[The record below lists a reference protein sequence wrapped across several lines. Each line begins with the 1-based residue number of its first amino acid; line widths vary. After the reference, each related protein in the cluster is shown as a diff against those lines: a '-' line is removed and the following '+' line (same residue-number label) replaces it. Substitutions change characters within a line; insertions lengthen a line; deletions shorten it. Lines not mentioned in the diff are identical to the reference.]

1 MDAQQIA
8 LIVVALI
15 TATGTYL
22 ATKSTNKVSLENEN
36 VKNAK
41 ALYDQYVAINKELQE
56 KVDKLEQKVEQLQ
69 EKYEKEIEYYKN
81 EIGRLEDLIDGL
93 EEENETLKNENTILK
108 GGI

>member
-41 ALYDQYVAINKELQE
+41 ALI
-56 KVDKLEQKVEQLQ
+56 
-69 EKYEKEIEYYKN
+69 
-81 EIGRLEDLIDGL
+81 
-93 EEENETLKNENTILK
+93 
-108 GGI
+108 